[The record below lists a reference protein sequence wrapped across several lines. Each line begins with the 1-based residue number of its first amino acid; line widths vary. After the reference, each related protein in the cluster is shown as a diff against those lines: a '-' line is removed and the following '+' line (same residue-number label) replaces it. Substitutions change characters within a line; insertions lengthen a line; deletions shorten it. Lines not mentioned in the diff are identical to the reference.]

1 MPWFQ
6 NNVKTLFHPDS
17 GEASD
22 ADMAT
27 KIYDT
32 PVSFH
37 ECRKGTYHN
46 YLNSTRGL

>member
-1 MPWFQ
+1 MAWFQ

-17 GEASD
+17 WEASD

-32 PVSFH
+32 AVSFH
-37 ECRKGTYHN
+37 ECRKGTYRN
-46 YLNSTRGL
+46 FY